1 MGIEEAKEEV
11 IARLT
16 KRDHADHL
24 ERIVVSIA
32 GFGGLGKTTLAK
44 AVYDKLKGKFNCTA
58 FVPVGRN
65 PDLKKVFKDILIKL
79 EKQQYMDFNFT
90 ILDER
95 QLIYELRDFLETC
108 FISYA
113 ECDLGL

>member
-1 MGIEEAKEEV
+1 M
-11 IARLT
+11 
-16 KRDHADHL
+16 
-24 ERIVVSIA
+24 
-32 GFGGLGKTTLAK
+32 
-44 AVYDKLKGKFNCTA
+44 YDKLKGKSNCTA